1 MPVGI
6 RILSVTSPFHARGKS
21 VVSPWIARFMSVA
34 RPSGARVKSVICP
47 LFSLSG
53 RNERQRM
60 ESAQSAARRKLVAT
74 PPVPMSCCGR
84 SGVHNPTN
92 NGGRPEDRPP
102 PQRSMLMG

>member
-60 ESAQSAARRKLVAT
+60 ESAQSAARRKLVAK
-74 PPVPMSCCGR
+74 PPSSCPDVDAPASTINRFPCF
-84 SGVHNPTN
+84 T
-92 NGGRPEDRPP
+92 
-102 PQRSMLMG
+102 L